1 MSFLRVNASIQ
12 GVVLTEFDTAFTNPY
27 YASRFD
33 NGSRVSADSIAATA
47 AVLAAA
53 LHRLAGGD
61 PQQLQ
66 VSSNGTPTCQVVLQI
81 VVAAIINSNACHV
94 QHKHTSPNVGT
105 RAKCCGVS
113 QLPAYM
119 LPM

>member
-1 MSFLRVNASIQ
+1 VQ
-12 GVVLTEFDTAFTNPY
+12 GLVLTEFDTAFTNPY

-33 NGSRVSADSIAATA
+33 NSSRINADGIAATA

-66 VSSNGTPTCQVVLQI
+66 VLWDTV
-81 VVAAIINSNACHV
+81 
-94 QHKHTSPNVGT
+94 HT
-105 RAKCCGVS
+105 
-113 QLPAYM
+113 
-119 LPM
+119 